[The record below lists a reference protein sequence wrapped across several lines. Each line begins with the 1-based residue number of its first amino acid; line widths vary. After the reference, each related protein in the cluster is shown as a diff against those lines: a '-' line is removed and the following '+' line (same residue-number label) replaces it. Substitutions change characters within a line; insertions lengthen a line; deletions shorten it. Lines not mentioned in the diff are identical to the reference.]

1 MKMSSIFFVAI
12 GLSIIFFVF
21 FNKKIEVTSEIFVEE
36 QQEEVERKE
45 KKYFISPLGND
56 LFDGLSEETAFA
68 TIQKAVDILDAGDRV
83 FLLEGEY
90 YQDIISI
97 RSGKKEKPII
107 IEGTKNSIIKGAGNR
122 EKIVEIRHSFIH
134 LIGFT
139 LDGLVGEG
147 NQEMHYRSKLLY
159 IEGSEVLSGVTG
171 MKVLSMNFQNA
182 GGECIRIKYFSHENE
197 IAYSSIRSCG
207 VYDFVFGGGGK
218 NGEGIYIG
226 TAPEQITEDKN
237 LTRDVDASNANWI
250 HHNTIDTQGNE
261 CIDIKEGSSENIV
274 EYNSCT
280 GQKDSQS
287 AGLDSR
293 GNRNIFRENESF
305 GNVGA
310 GIRLGGDKEE
320 DGIYNSIESNYF
332 HNNEGGG
339 VKLQRMP
346 QEKICKNRFENNK
359 KDDFVGEYK
368 EEGKNENSC

>member
-1 MKMSSIFFVAI
+1 MSSIFFVAI